1 MYTDVPESAMLGIEA
16 PLWTETVTTIRDV
29 ELLAFPRL
37 AEIAEVAWS
46 PAKRRAWDEFKGRLA
61 AHAPRWTAL
70 GVNFYRSPQVEW
82 ER

>member
-1 MYTDVPESAMLGIEA
+1 MAIDTLLERLALQDVFEIDLADLGA
-16 PLWTETVTTIRDV
+16 FAFDRDG
-29 ELLAFPRL
+29 PRL